1 MGPHAD
7 KERGGWFLVHG
18 FCAHCELEPALLHVW
33 REEVAGRFEE
43 MVMRRRIPMVVI
55 TVHAY
60 VQNDTVSRLLK
71 TIPFMPVNSG

>member
-1 MGPHAD
+1 M
-7 KERGGWFLVHG
+7 HG